1 MRFITFKTL
10 EGKNFLSFGDNLV
23 HVDLRPGVNAIIGTN
38 YDKEDS
44 KNGAGKS
51 SITELLYYSLYG
63 NTLREISKDHIQNSL
78 TKKRCEVSLEFDVA
92 SNSVTD
98 SYKIIRMLNPTK
110 CLLLKNGQDVTRST
124 LAKTNALIQELI
136 HTPATVFQNSVI
148 MSVNTALPFM
158 ALPKTDKRK
167 FIESV
172 LGLEVFTQMVL
183 KARDDYSIAKK
194 DYEIAYTKFEQTQN
208 ELNFNQSQ
216 FDNYENI
223 KIERLNKLKDKK
235 KTLKLDIQ
243 KLEAKIV
250 KPNALNAEEDK
261 QKIIDFEKQLNEFD
275 DKKNKLQSRINIVRA
290 ESNSLTKQITQLQT
304 NKDQCPTCSR
314 EYSEEHV
321 EHVSKLI
328 TKHKQDISKFAEAED
343 LIKNALGELEKNISS
358 IKSSKKICSEN
369 IDEINQTL
377 NSNKTHELS
386 INHLKSNLK
395 DVVEE
400 IEIVNKEQNNDL
412 KGKLL
417 SLKSFVEECQQK
429 VDKLNNDLNVLETVK
444 FVISEEGIKSFIV
457 KKILKIL
464 NSRLAFYLKK
474 LEANCLCQFNEFFD
488 EEIIDESSN
497 QKSYFNFSGGER
509 KRIDLA
515 CLFAFADI
523 RRLQGDVNFSTVF
536 YDELLDSS
544 LDDKG
549 VSLTL
554 RVLRERFNENNES
567 CYIITHRGP
576 EVTTKAEHTIH
587 VIKRNGISA
596 VSC

>member
-1 MRFITFKTL
+1 MRFITFKNL

-23 HVDLRPGVNAIIGTN
+23 RVDLRPGVNAIIGTN

-63 NTLREISKDHIQNSL
+63 TTLREIPKDHVQNSL
-78 TKKRCEVSLEFDVA
+78 TKKRCETSLEFDI
-92 SNSVTD
+92 NLNNNTD
-98 SYKIIRMLNPTK
+98 TYKIVRMLNPTK
-110 CLLLKNGQDVTRST
+110 CILLKNGQDVTRST

-148 MSVNTALPFM
+148 MSANNALPFM

-183 KARDDYSIAKK
+183 KVRDDYSIAKK
-194 DYEIAYTKFEQTQN
+194 DYEIAYTKLEQTQN
-208 ELNFNQSQ
+208 ELTFNQSQ
-216 FDNYENI
+216 FDNYENVKLERLTKLEEKKKNLI
-223 KIERLNKLKDKK
+223 LDVQKIES
-235 KTLKLDIQ
+235 
-243 KLEAKIV
+243 KIV
-250 KPNALNAEEDK
+250 KFETLNTDNDKVKIEQLETQLDAAEE
-261 QKIIDFEKQLNEFD
+261 
-275 DKKNKLQSRINIVRA
+275 NKSKLFSKINIIQA
-290 ESNSLTKQITQLQT
+290 ESSSSNKQIIQLQT

-314 EYSEEHV
+314 EYSEEHT

-328 TKHKQDISKFAEAED
+328 AKHNLDINKFAEAET
-343 LIKNALGELEKNISS
+343 KVREALNTLEKEILS
-358 IKSSKKICSEN
+358 IKSSKKICKEN
-369 IDEINQTL
+369 IDQINQTL
-377 NSNKTHELS
+377 NDNKSYELS
-386 INHLKSNLK
+386 INHLKSNLS
-395 DVVEE
+395 DAEEE
-400 IEIVNKEQNNDL
+400 IKIVNTEQNNDL
-412 KGKLL
+412 KGKITI
-417 SLKSFVEECQQK
+417 LKTSVEEFKQK

-457 KKILKIL
+457 KKILKVL

-554 RVLRERFNENNES
+554 RALRERFNEINES

-587 VIKRNGISA
+587 VVKKNG
-596 VSC
+596 VSTIN

>member
-1 MRFITFKTL
+1 MRFITFKRL
-10 EGKNFLSFGDNLV
+10 EGKNFLSFGDSPITI
-23 HVDLRPGVNAIIGTN
+23 DLRPGVNAIIGTN
-38 YDKEDS
+38 LDKEDS

-51 SITELLYYSLYG
+51 SVTELLYYSLYG
-63 NTLREISKDHIQNSL
+63 TTIREISKDFVENSV
-78 TKKRCEVSLEFDVA
+78 TKKRCEVSLEFQTN
-92 SNSVTD
+92 SNGVIDT
-98 SYKIIRMLNPTK
+98 YKIVRKLNPTK
-110 CLLLKNGQDVTRST
+110 CQLFKNEEDITRST
-124 LAKTNALIQELI
+124 LAKTNALIQEVV

-148 MSVNTALPFM
+148 MSANNALPFM

-172 LGLEVFTQMVL
+172 LGLEIFTEMVL

-194 DYEIAYTKFEQTQN
+194 DYEIAYTKFEQTKN
-208 ELNFNQSQ
+208 ELDFNQSQ

-223 KIERLNKLKDKK
+223 KKERLDKLKDKK
-235 KTLKLDIQ
+235 ETLLSDIQ
-243 KLEAKIV
+243 NIKSKITITDTLTTENNKKQFEQYERELAKLGDKKTAIQSKINIIQAEV
-250 KPNALNAEEDK
+250 NAE
-261 QKIIDFEKQLNEFD
+261 N
-275 DKKNKLQSRINIVRA
+275 
-290 ESNSLTKQITQLQT
+290 KQIKQLQT
-304 NKDQCPTCSR
+304 TKDKCPTCSR
-314 EYSEEHV
+314 EYSDEHV
-321 EHVSKLI
+321 DHVLKLI
-328 TKHKQDISKFAEAED
+328 AKHNSTIEKFVEAENK
-343 LIKNALGELEKNISS
+343 LKNTLEELTKEITS
-358 IKSSKKICSEN
+358 IQAHKKVCSEN
-369 IDEINQTL
+369 IVQATQTINE
-377 NSNKTHELS
+377 NKSYELS
-386 INHLKSNLK
+386 VNHLTTNLK
-395 DVVEE
+395 DVEEE
-400 IEIVNKEQNNDL
+400 IVIVSKEQNNDL
-412 KGKLL
+412 KGKINVLNSTTQEL
-417 SLKSFVEECQQK
+417 QQK

-457 KKILKIL
+457 KKILKVL

-474 LEANCLCQFNEFFD
+474 LEANCLCKFNEFFD

-549 VSLTL
+549 VQLTL
-554 RVLRERFNENNES
+554 KILRERFQENNES

-587 VIKRNGISA
+587 VIKRNGIST
-596 VSC
+596 VQC